1 MFNNVNLESSIKLEF
16 KEIDVLNELKCI
28 ICHNIPS
35 FPLQCKGCDSII
47 CIRCTRLM
55 GKKYKCP
62 IRCKDQEYID
72 IKPKT
77 RLLFD
82 TVYLPCSVCNNSV
95 NLLELHNHNKKCKND
110 SIKNNIVCQSFHLK
124 TESDVIISID
134 MTNKSELIKQK
145 KKIQTTP
152 ILRDT
157 QWFFKA
163 WLVGIFS
170 FLILL
175 FTSYLAF
182 NMIFLN
188 NNGNI
193 KYICVA
199 ENMYSISG
207 LDDICI
213 FSFGFISFGV
223 FSFGL
228 ISVGLFS
235 CGIAVIGI
243 FSGIGLAVV
252 SFGIVPYSKVAVGAY
267 IMKTQIGLALIKIE
281 KAICGLHCFYSLYT
295 KEEYMIENY

>member
-1 MFNNVNLESSIKLEF
+1 MFNDISLERSVKVEF
-16 KEIDVLNELKCI
+16 KELDILNELKCI
-28 ICHNIPS
+28 ICHNIPA
-35 FPLQCKGCDSII
+35 FPLQCKGCDSIV
-47 CIRCTRLM
+47 CVRCTTLI

-62 IRCKDQEYID
+62 IRCKDQEYME

-82 TVYLPCSVCNNSV
+82 TVSVPCTACNNSV
-95 NLLELHNHNKKCKND
+95 NLLELHNHYNKCQND
-110 SIKNNIVCQSFHLK
+110 ITSQPIQIK
-124 TESDVIISID
+124 TETDTIICID
-134 MTNKSELIKQK
+134 MTNKSHIIKQK
-145 KKIQTTP
+145 KKKIPLSPIQ
-152 ILRDT
+152 RDGK
-157 QWFFKA
+157 WFFRA
-163 WLVGIFS
+163 LLIGIFS

-175 FTSYLAF
+175 FTTYLAL
-182 NMIFLN
+182 NMIFLS

-193 KYICVA
+193 KYICIA
-199 ENMYSISG
+199 ENLYSISG
-207 LDDICI
+207 IDDICI

-243 FSGIGLAVV
+243 FSAIGLAVV
-252 SFGIVPYSKVAVGAY
+252 SFGFVPYSKVAIGAY
-267 IMKTQIGLALIKIE
+267 IMNTQIGLALIKIE